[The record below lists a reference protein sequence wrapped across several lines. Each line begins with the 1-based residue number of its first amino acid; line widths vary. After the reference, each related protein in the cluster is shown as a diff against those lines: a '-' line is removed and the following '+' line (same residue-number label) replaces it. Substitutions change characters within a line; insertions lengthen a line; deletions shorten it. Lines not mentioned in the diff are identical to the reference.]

1 MSILTPTLTLNLPL
15 RLDETG
21 RWRVANTRIPIET
34 VIIAFQQGS
43 SPEQIVEDFD
53 VLQLAHVYQIVG
65 YYLEHQ
71 AEVDDYITRF
81 HAEGEALMHELIAKH
96 PDNFMTGEMFLN
108 KMAERKAKQ
117 TRDEILGG

>member
-15 RLDETG
+15 RLDEAG
-21 RWRVANTRIPIET
+21 RWRVGNTRIPIET

-43 SPEQIVEDFD
+43 SPEQIVENFD

-71 AEVDDYITRF
+71 AELDNYMTQYV
-81 HAEGEALMHELIAKH
+81 AEGDAIRHQMEALYPPISKEERIRRYEERTGKKIA
-96 PDNFMTGEMFLN
+96 
-108 KMAERKAKQ
+108 
-117 TRDEILGG
+117 DEILGR

>member
-1 MSILTPTLTLNLPL
+1 MSILTPSLTLELPL

-21 RWRVANTRIPIET
+21 RWRVGETRIPIET

-53 VLQLAHVYQIVG
+53 VLALAHVYQIVG
-65 YYLEHQ
+65 YYLAHR
-71 AEVDDYITRF
+71 AELDAYIVRF
-81 HAEGEALMHELIAKH
+81 NEEGDALMHDMIEKH
-96 PDNFMTGEMFLN
+96 PNHFMTGDTFLE

-117 TRDEILGG
+117 TSDEILGG